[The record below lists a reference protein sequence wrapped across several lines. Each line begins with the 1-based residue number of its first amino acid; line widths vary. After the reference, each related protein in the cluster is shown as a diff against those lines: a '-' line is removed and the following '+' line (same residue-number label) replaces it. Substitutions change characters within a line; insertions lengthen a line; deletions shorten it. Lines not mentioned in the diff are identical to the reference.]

1 MPTSTSSGASPCTPA
16 SPRQSSCTFSVQG
29 AHAPAH
35 GADAGAELDWF
46 AHDPVA
52 GARAGR
58 QAAEFWR
65 GAVAHLREALA
76 LRPAATELSY
86 VLAQASALGHPNQ
99 RAASWRLVAEQRRDC
114 LATSRQHHRVNG
126 AGAE

>member
-1 MPTSTSSGASPCTPA
+1 MCES
-16 SPRQSSCTFSVQG
+16 
-29 AHAPAH
+29 AHAPARRT
-35 GADAGAELDWF
+35 GEGAELDWF

-86 VLAQASALGHPNQ
+86 VLAQAGALGHPNQ
-99 RAASWRLVAEQRRDC
+99 RAASRRLFPDRAARLPGSMPPALLRECWQSRR
-114 LATSRQHHRVNG
+114 
-126 AGAE
+126 

>member
-1 MPTSTSSGASPCTPA
+1 VCES
-16 SPRQSSCTFSVQG
+16 
-29 AHAPAH
+29 AHAPARRT
-35 GADAGAELDWF
+35 GEGAELDWF

-86 VLAQASALGHPNQ
+86 VLAQAGALGYPNQ
-99 RAASWRLVAEQRRDC
+99 RRASRYLDC
-114 LATSRQHHRVNG
+114 RAVQGALQGAT
-126 AGAE
+126 AM